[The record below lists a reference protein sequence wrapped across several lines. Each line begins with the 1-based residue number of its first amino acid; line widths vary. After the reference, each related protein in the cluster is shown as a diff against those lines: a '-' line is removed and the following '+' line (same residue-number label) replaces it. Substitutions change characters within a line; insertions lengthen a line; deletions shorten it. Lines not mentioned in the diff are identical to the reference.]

1 MSKAWIQAKHPE
13 FVRDLFKFFCQG
25 SELLERQMA
34 SFDDDG
40 NVEFEVLKDIVG
52 NEMDKGLLWRM
63 KDTAHHVFRNDP
75 HAQLGGRFLD
85 WAIGYIFHETIKLKE
100 DAYQKQ
106 NYAPWFH
113 ALIKGDTESTGS
125 ERDITEQLFQVL
137 NQTEESM
144 QREIA
149 RIRFIM
155 AKCRQLLPYY
165 LQRYSD
171 NVLLARYIFSQNEL
185 VRSVF
190 KDEYDGL
197 IRAIYGEESERMYV
211 LASQSLRMGG
221 WMDEAAHALEQAS
234 QKNPESKIV
243 LQEKKIIDNWAK
255 RIET

>member
-1 MSKAWIQAKHPE
+1 MSKAWIQTKHPE
-13 FVRDLFKFFCQG
+13 FVRDLFKFFCQ
-25 SELLERQMA
+25 SCELLDVQFD
-34 SFDDDG
+34 SFDGDET
-40 NVEFEVLKDIVG
+40 VEFEILKDIVG
-52 NEMDKGLLWRM
+52 TEMDKGLLWRM

-75 HAQLGGRFLD
+75 HSQLGGRFLD

-113 ALIKGDTESTGS
+113 KLYEGDLQES
-125 ERDITEQLFQVL
+125 EKDITEQLFLVL

-144 QREIA
+144 RREID

-165 LQRYSD
+165 LRRYSD
-171 NVLLARYIFSQNEL
+171 NVLLARYVFSQNEL

-197 IRAIYGEESERMYV
+197 VLTIYGPKPERMFV
-211 LASQSLRMGG
+211 LASQSLRLGG
-221 WMDEAAHALEQAS
+221 WMEEAAEAVEKGLE
-234 QKNPESKIV
+234 KNPTSKIV
-243 LQEKKIIDNWAK
+243 LQEKKIIDNWAR
-255 RIET
+255 RIKT

>member
-25 SELLERQMA
+25 CELLERQMV
-34 SFDDDG
+34 SFDTDG
-40 NVEFEVLKDIVG
+40 TVEFEVLKDIVG
-52 NEMDKGLLWRM
+52 TEMDKGLLWRM

-75 HAQLGGRFLD
+75 LAQLGGRFLD
-85 WAIGYIFHETIKLKE
+85 WAIGYIFHETVKLKE

-113 ALIKGDTESTGS
+113 KLIKGESESSGS
-125 ERDITEQLFQVL
+125 EKDISEQLFQVL

-144 QREIA
+144 HREIA

-165 LQRYSD
+165 LRRYSD
-171 NVLLARYIFSQNEL
+171 NVLLARYIFSQNVL
-185 VRSVF
+185 VRTVF
-190 KDEYDGL
+190 TDEYDEL
-197 IRAIYGEESERMYV
+197 IRIIYGEESERMYV

-221 WMDEAAHALEQAS
+221 WMEEAAQALEQAGE
-234 QKNPESKIV
+234 QNPNSKIV
-243 LQEKKIIDNWAK
+243 LQEKKIIDNWSK
-255 RIET
+255 RIKT

>member
-1 MSKAWIQAKHPE
+1 MSKAWIRAKHPE
-13 FVRDLFKFFCQG
+13 FVRDLFKFFCQ
-25 SELLERQMA
+25 SCEILEEQFAR
-34 SFDDDG
+34 FDKDDTIT
-40 NVEFEVLKDIVG
+40 FEILKDIVG

-75 HAQLGGRFLD
+75 HSQLGGKFLD

-113 ALIKGDTESTGS
+113 KLNEEDLQES
-125 ERDITEQLFQVL
+125 EKDITAQLFQVL

-144 QREIA
+144 RREID

-165 LQRYSD
+165 LHRYSD

-190 KDEYDGL
+190 DGEYSGL
-197 IRAIYGEESERMYV
+197 IRAIYVTEPERMYI
-211 LASQSLRMGG
+211 LACQSLRMGG
-221 WMDEAAHALEQAS
+221 WIDEANEALNKALEV
-234 QKNPESKIV
+234 NPTSKIV
-243 LQEKKIIDNWAK
+243 LQEKKIIDNWVK
-255 RIET
+255 RMNS

>member
-13 FVRDLFKFFCQG
+13 FVRDLFKFFCQ
-25 SELLERQMA
+25 SCEQLEAQFL
-34 SFDDDG
+34 SFDQHRE
-40 NVEFEVLKDIVG
+40 VEFDILKDLVG

-75 HAQLGGRFLD
+75 HSQLGGQFLD
-85 WAIGYIFHETIKLKE
+85 WAIGYIFHETIKFKE

-113 ALIKGDTESTGS
+113 ELSEGSLDGS
-125 ERDITEQLFQVL
+125 EKDITGQFFQIL

-144 QREIA
+144 RREID

-155 AKCRQLLPYY
+155 AKCRQLLPFY

-185 VRSVF
+185 VRKVF
-190 KDEYDGL
+190 REDYDGL
-197 IRAIYGEESERMYV
+197 VFAIYGTEPERMFL
-211 LASQSLRMGG
+211 LASQSLRAGG
-221 WMDEAAHALEQAS
+221 WIEEAAEALERALEQ
-234 QKNPESKIV
+234 NPTSKIV
-243 LQEKKIIDNWAK
+243 LQEKKIIDNWA
-255 RIET
+255 RRMNS

>member
-13 FVRDLFKFFCQG
+13 FVRDLFKFFCQSCEVLEEQFAAFDEDG
-25 SELLERQMA
+25 SVR
-34 SFDDDG
+34 
-40 NVEFEVLKDIVG
+40 FEVLKDIVG

-75 HAQLGGRFLD
+75 HSQLGGMFLD
-85 WAIGYIFHETIKLKE
+85 WAIGYIFHETLKLKE

-113 ALIKGDTESTGS
+113 KLYEEELDGNEKDVTG
-125 ERDITEQLFQVL
+125 ELFLVL

-144 QREIA
+144 RREID

-165 LQRYSD
+165 LHRYSA
-171 NVLLARYIFSQNEL
+171 NELLARYIFSENEL

-190 KDEYDGL
+190 ADEYEGL
-197 IRAIYGEESERMYV
+197 VKAIYGDEPERLYL
-211 LASQSLRMGG
+211 LACQSLRMGG
-221 WMDEAAHALEQAS
+221 WMEEATRAIGQAMEV
-234 QKNPESKIV
+234 NPMSKIV
-243 LQEKKIIDNWAK
+243 LQEKKMIDNWVS